1 MSERSYIS
9 RPETPQ
15 QTVKFLETLLRA
27 STDGI
32 VITDATQSVVLVNEA
47 FCGFLGRRPPDVI
60 ETSLFVWLEQLQPDA
75 PRRWAELER
84 RVHHEGACRDVDF
97 EITTRDGRRHLNV
110 NASPLERVGDEERGA
125 SSASSATSPPA
136 SGQKRNRGNTVTT

>member
-15 QTVKFLETLLRA
+15 RTVKFFETLPRT

-32 VITDATQSVVLVNEA
+32 AITDAAQSVVMVNET

-60 ETSLFVWLEQLQPDA
+60 ETSRFVWLEQLQPDA
-75 PRRWAELER
+75 PRRWGIR
-84 RVHHEGACRDVDF
+84 REPGHGP
-97 EITTRDGRRHLNV
+97 TGKYP
-110 NASPLERVGDEERGA
+110 S
-125 SSASSATSPPA
+125 
-136 SGQKRNRGNTVTT
+136 